1 LKIKEINQENPEN
14 NFNLI
19 LSSNDKAM
27 KTISILS
34 CGWLGMPLAG
44 KLVEEGYRVKGA
56 TRTPEKLAQISA
68 QGAAAYLVNLP
79 AQNTHDQLAEL
90 LDCDLLIIN
99 IPPQRRN
106 GSLSAHGEHMDY
118 LVEQMQRQQQPQVI
132 YVSSTSVYRDTNGEV
147 TETSALNSPEDD
159 VIVYAEQL
167 LQREFNATILR
178 CGGLMGKDRIPGKYF
193 IGRTVDTGEVPVNFI
208 HQDDVIGLLLAIIR
222 KGITGE
228 IYNAVAPLHPTRR
241 EIYLANAVL
250 FGWQPPVFVE
260 PAQPIPFKIVNSE
273 KAMRELGYDFIF
285 PDPMQFTY
293 APNHL

>member
-1 LKIKEINQENPEN
+1 MLINIYLQSISTGRTDREPKITKPMQ
-14 NFNLI
+14 
-19 LSSNDKAM
+19 
-27 KTISILS
+27 TISILS

-44 KLVEEGYRVKGA
+44 KLVQEGYRVKGA
-56 TRTPEKLAQISA
+56 TRTPEKLAQIEA

-79 AQNTHDQLAEL
+79 AQDADDQLAAL

-99 IPPQRRN
+99 VPPQRRN
-106 GSLSAHGEHMDY
+106 GLLSAHGEHMDY
-118 LVEQMQRQQQPQVI
+118 LVEQMQRQHRKPQVI

-147 TETSALNSPEDD
+147 TETSALNSPEED

-167 LQREFNATILR
+167 LQREFGAAILR
-178 CGGLMGKDRIPGKYF
+178 CGGLMGQDRIPGKYF
-193 IGRTVDTGEVPVNFI
+193 IGRTVDTGEIPVNFI
-208 HQDDVIGLLLAIIR
+208 HQEDVIGLLLAMIR
-222 KGITGE
+222 QGIRGE
-228 IYNAVAPLHPTRR
+228 VYNAVAPLHPTRR
-241 EIYLANAVL
+241 EMYLANTAI

-293 APNHL
+293 APNHP